1 MDSMRWRWVGKC
13 PVKTSLLALL
23 GATAL
28 LALASCSTSSS
39 ALKFSP
45 WLGASEVFTGPGGD
59 MSRVDGMDVW
69 DRGAPSRKL
78 KLLGYITESAKA
90 GTPVEQVVAMAR
102 TQGAD
107 AIVRLKPT
115 QGIASWAVY
124 KYAK

>member
-1 MDSMRWRWVGKC
+1 MDIARRGRLGKC
-13 PVKTSLLALL
+13 LVKTSLF
-23 GATAL
+23 AL
-28 LALASCSTSSS
+28 LAAASLLASCSTTSSTPR
-39 ALKFSP
+39 FSP
-45 WLGASEVFTGPGGD
+45 WLGPSEVFTGPGGD

-78 KLLGYITESAKA
+78 RLLGYITESAKS
-90 GTPVEQVVAMAR
+90 GTPVEQIVAMAR
-102 TQGAD
+102 AQGAD